1 MRILWTTVLA
11 GTVIATATGVGV
23 AKMQF
28 QKNPLGQTPTQ
39 SQTNQ
44 RTAPTTLPSIDGQPT
59 DPLDPMGPMREA
71 RRVRAL
77 ASERQKKIIDDTS
90 RLLQLATELNA
101 DGDKTV
107 KEQGTDVARKLDE
120 IEKLARDVKQRMK
133 G

>member
-1 MRILWTTVLA
+1 M
-11 GTVIATATGVGV
+11 
-23 AKMQF
+23 
-28 QKNPLGQTPTQ
+28 
-39 SQTNQ
+39 
-44 RTAPTTLPSIDGQPT
+44 PSIDGQPA

-101 DGDKTV
+101 DGDKPI